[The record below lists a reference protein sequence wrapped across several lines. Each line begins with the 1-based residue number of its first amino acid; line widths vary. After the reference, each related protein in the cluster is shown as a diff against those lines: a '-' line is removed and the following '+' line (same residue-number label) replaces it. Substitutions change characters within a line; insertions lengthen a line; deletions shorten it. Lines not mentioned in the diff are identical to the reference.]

1 MLASERWTTLVT
13 TRLAEMDELCPGR
26 AATGPSFW
34 NRRARRFAA
43 AIDGAATRRDPLYTR
58 LRRCSGRRTT
68 VLDVGSGPGRFSLA
82 LAPHVAEVVAV
93 DHSAAMLRIL
103 TERSQA
109 LGLANVRAVTGAWQ
123 DVEVA
128 AADVGICSYVLPLVK
143 DVAPFLEKLDAS
155 CRRRVFVYLNAGSL
169 DSIVDPMWRHFHG
182 RPRAPGPTY
191 LDAMAVLAELGI
203 TADVEVV
210 ELPTRARHDDLN
222 AAVKA
227 YADQLCLP
235 KGAGPR
241 RELRRILSSWL
252 VEDGGRLR
260 PPLRSTPA
268 AIISWSPDGASAP

>member
-1 MLASERWTTLVT
+1 MRASERWTTLVT

-26 AATGPSFW
+26 SATGPGFW

-43 AIDGAATRRDPLYTR
+43 ATDGTATQKDPLYAR
-58 LRRCSGRRTT
+58 LRRASGRRTT

-82 LAPHVAEVVAV
+82 LAPHVRDVVAV
-93 DHSAAMLRIL
+93 DHSAGMLRIL
-103 TERSQA
+103 AERSQA
-109 LGLANVRAVTGAWQ
+109 LGLDNVRTVTGAWQ
-123 DVEVA
+123 DIDVPP
-128 AADVGICSYVLPLVK
+128 ADVGVCSYVLPLVR
-143 DVAPFLEKLDAS
+143 DVAPFLQKLDAH
-155 CRRRVFVYLNAGSL
+155 CRRRVFVYLNAASL
-169 DSIVDPMWRHFHG
+169 DTLIDPMWRHFHG

-191 LDAMAVLAELGI
+191 LDAVAVLAELGI

-210 ELPTRARHDDLN
+210 EIPTRSRHDSVD

-241 RELRRILSSWL
+241 KELRRILASWL
-252 VEDGGRLR
+252 VKDNGRFR

-268 AIISWSPDGASAP
+268 AIISWTPDPATAP